1 MIVTFLKLCVNVM
14 NRNVKIQNI
23 FDIVKKN
30 QNPYNLVKI
39 FNKKKLLKNFLYVF
53 PTFSQSLMG
62 LGKMKM

>member
-1 MIVTFLKLCVNVM
+1 M